1 MHYLSATKLL
11 STVTGVIIYLQFAAT
26 SARGSLVL
34 MCYNMGSR
42 VWHIVGAE
50 KCLMNEYTRPL

>member
-34 MCYNMGSR
+34 MHYNMGSR

-50 KCLMNEYTRPL
+50 